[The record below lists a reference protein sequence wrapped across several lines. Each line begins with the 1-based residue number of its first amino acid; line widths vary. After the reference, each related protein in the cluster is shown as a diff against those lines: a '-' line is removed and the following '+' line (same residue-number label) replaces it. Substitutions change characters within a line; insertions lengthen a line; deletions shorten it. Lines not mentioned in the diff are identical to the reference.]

1 MNFTASPNSTPRLAA
16 SPAFISRLYRA
27 GVDDEYI
34 GSCPTSGPAGGGGT
48 SAWISITSQLSPIH
62 TKSSANLMPR
72 IQNEDARPSS
82 NTNSIPAPSASE
94 SLPDSPRP
102 LSSGLDAIS
111 TANAAPPTDTIGRA
125 PLPSKTIR
133 GGFSTIVIA
142 DGAAV
147 GDGEGVGGIGVLV
160 GAGAGVGGMG
170 VLVGAGAGVGKM
182 GVLVGAGV
190 GVGKMGVLVGAG
202 AGVGKMGVLVGAGA
216 GVGKMGV
223 SDGAGAGVG
232 ETVGVGNGVA
242 LGVGEAVGDG
252 DGVALGN
259 GDAVGAG
266 DVVALGVGETV
277 AAGDVVPLGVDVAVG
292 DAIRAVGDAAAM
304 RACAVVGWI
313 VVEDVRSGAFP
324 QAASVSAAASAVSA
338 AAMSR
343 RRPPRRALRKLHPRR
358 AVSAALSR
366 LRAETAHAA
375 MIAQML
381 ARHAPQDARAAT
393 VNHAQ
398 PRHPVPRGVV

>member
-1 MNFTASPNSTPRLAA
+1 MNFTASPASMPRLAA

-27 GVDDEYI
+27 GVADEYI
-34 GSCPTSGPAGGGGT
+34 GSCPTSPAPGGAT

-72 IQNEDARPSS
+72 IQNEDARPLS

-125 PLPSKTIR
+125 PPPSKTIR

-142 DGAAV
+142 
-147 GDGEGVGGIGVLV
+147 EGVAV
-160 GAGAGVGGMG
+160 
-170 VLVGAGAGVGKM
+170 
-182 GVLVGAGV
+182 GV

-202 AGVGKMGVLVGAGA
+202 LGVGKIGVLVGAGVD
-216 GVGKMGV
+216 VGGMGV
-223 SDGAGAGVG
+223 LDGAGAVVGGTGVLVDAGAVVGGTGVLDGAGLGVGGVAAAVRVRVGVG
-232 ETVGVGNGVA
+232 ET
-242 LGVGEAVGDG
+242 
-252 DGVALGN
+252 
-259 GDAVGAG
+259 VGAG

-277 AAGDVVPLGVDVAVG
+277 GAGDVVALAVCETVGVGDVVALGAGEAVVAGDVIALGVCDAVD

-304 RACAVVGWI
+304 LACAAVGRI
-313 VVEDVRSGAFP
+313 SADDVRSGALS
-324 QAASVSAAASAVSA
+324 QAASASAAASAVSA

-375 MIAQML
+375 MMAQML

>member
-1 MNFTASPNSTPRLAA
+1 MNFTASPASMPRLAA

-27 GVDDEYI
+27 GVADEYI
-34 GSCPTSGPAGGGGT
+34 GSCPTSAPVAGGGT
-48 SAWISITSQLSPIH
+48 SAWISTTSQLSPIH

-94 SLPDSPRP
+94 SLPDSPRV

-125 PLPSKTIR
+125 PPLSKTIR

-142 DGAAV
+142 DGVAV
-147 GDGEGVGGIGVLV
+147 GS
-160 GAGAGVGGMG
+160 
-170 VLVGAGAGVGKM
+170 GVGKM

-202 AGVGKMGVLVGAGA
+202 LGVGGIDVAVGAGGIGVLDGAGLEVGKIGVLVGTGLVVD
-216 GVGKMGV
+216 GVAAAV
-223 SDGAGAGVG
+223 RVRVGVG
-232 ETVGVGNGVA
+232 ETVGAVVE
-242 LGVGEAVGDG
+242 LRVGEAVD
-252 DGVALGN
+252 V
-259 GDAVGAG
+259 G
-266 DVVALGVGETV
+266 DVVALGVGETI
-277 AAGDVVPLGVDVAVG
+277 GVAVG

-304 RACAVVGWI
+304 LACAAVGRI
-313 VVEDVRSGAFP
+313 SAEDVRSGAFS
-324 QAASVSAAASAVSA
+324 QAASASAAAASAVSA

-398 PRHPVPRGVV
+398 PRHAVPRGVV

>member
-1 MNFTASPNSTPRLAA
+1 MNFTASPNSMPRLAA

-27 GVDDEYI
+27 GVADEYI
-34 GSCPTSGPAGGGGT
+34 GSCPPSAPAAGGGT

-142 DGAAV
+142 EGAGV
-147 GDGEGVGGIGVLV
+147 GDGAGVGGMGVLIGAGLGV
-160 GAGAGVGGMG
+160 GRMGVLDGAGAGVGGMG
-170 VLVGAGAGVGKM
+170 VLVEAGAGVGKI
-182 GVLVGAGV
+182 GVLVGAGLEV
-190 GVGKMGVLVGAG
+190 GGMDVLVDEVVGGMGVL
-202 AGVGKMGVLVGAGA
+202 
-216 GVGKMGV
+216 
-223 SDGAGAGVG
+223 DGAGAGVG
-232 ETVGVGNGVA
+232 GMGVLVDEGLGVGEIGVSDGA
-242 LGVGEAVGDG
+242 GLGVGEAVG
-252 DGVALGN
+252 VGN
-259 GDAVGAG
+259 
-266 DVVALGVGETV
+266 VVALGVGETV
-277 AAGDVVPLGVDVAVG
+277 GAGADVALGVGETVGVAVG
-292 DAIRAVGDAAAM
+292 DAIRAVVDAAAM
-304 RACAVVGWI
+304 RACAVGWI
-313 VVEDVRSGAFP
+313 VADDVPSGAFS
-324 QAASVSAAASAVSA
+324 QAASASAAASAVSA

-358 AVSAALSR
+358 AVAAALSR

-393 VNHAQ
+393 VNHPQ

>member
-1 MNFTASPNSTPRLAA
+1 MNFTASPNFTPRSAA

-27 GVDDEYI
+27 GVADEYI
-34 GSCPTSGPAGGGGT
+34 GSCPTSSPAAGGGT
-48 SAWISITSQLSPIH
+48 SAWISTTSQLSPIH

-72 IQNEDARPSS
+72 IQNEDARPLS

-94 SLPDSPRP
+94 SLPDSPRA

-125 PLPSKTIR
+125 PPPSKTIR

-142 DGAAV
+142 DGVAV
-147 GDGEGVGGIGVLV
+147 
-160 GAGAGVGGMG
+160 
-170 VLVGAGAGVGKM
+170 GAGVGKM

-190 GVGKMGVLVGAG
+190 GVGKMGVLDG
-202 AGVGKMGVLVGAGA
+202 AGVGGMGVLDGAGLEVGKIGVLVGTGL
-216 GVGKMGV
+216 GVGGMGV
-223 SDGAGAGVG
+223 LDSAVLDVGGIDVAAVGGVAAAVRVRVGVG
-232 ETVGVGNGVA
+232 ETVGGMGVA
-242 LGVGEAVGDG
+242 LGVGET
-252 DGVALGN
+252 
-259 GDAVGAG
+259 VGAG

-277 AAGDVVPLGVDVAVG
+277 GAGDVVALGVGETIGVAVG

-304 RACAVVGWI
+304 RACAAVGWI
-313 VVEDVRSGAFP
+313 VAEDVRSGAFS
-324 QAASVSAAASAVSA
+324 QAASASATAASAVSA

-358 AVSAALSR
+358 AVAAALSR

-381 ARHAPQDARAAT
+381 ARHAPQNARAST

-398 PRHPVPRGVV
+398 PRHAVPRGVV